1 MCPPRGAAYDVRGFR
16 IGGPP
21 SRASDR
27 SYTLIRHGQNASN
40 DSLERRSAPSVD
52 LFASGLRDERER
64 GSLTIGP

>member
-1 MCPPRGAAYDVRGFR
+1 VRPTMFAAFESAAHRHDK
-16 IGGPP
+16 
-21 SRASDR
+21 SDR

-40 DSLERRSAPSVD
+40 DSLERRSASSVD